1 MTTDTA
7 KPLNVL
13 IVGAGIG
20 GLTAALGLRKQGHH
34 VTLFERSQLA
44 REVGAAIHLAP
55 NCHGILRKLG
65 VYPETFGANPVEGI
79 CEHTATGETKF
90 DMNLTGPLS
99 IWENPWM
106 LSHRVRLHEELKR
119 LATTSEG
126 PGTPAVLKTSSPVV
140 DVDPSTATVK
150 FQDGTSISGDLVLG
164 ADGVSSITRE
174 IVAGPDIKPFGS
186 GKSAFRFLV
195 PHDVIRKNETTKV
208 FTERTGFMTMWM
220 GDDRRLIMYP
230 CSNNTFMNFVAIHP
244 SELSA
249 GANKGAGWGHGG
261 SKELLREV
269 YKDFEPRVQAL
280 LELVD
285 ADELKLWTLLDM
297 NRIPTWHKEK
307 LVLLGDAAHPF
318 LPRKPIPLCSANIT
332 DISIPDQ
339 GQGGG
344 IAIEDA
350 ASLAALLP
358 LGTTPGDIPS
368 RLSLYEKVRDERAH
382 KVQEFTRMAGED
394 LHGEKRAKFN
404 IYQFLDYNFNHDE
417 WHNSTK
423 ELKDHLHAQNK
434 NLHWKSPLSFGP
446 LPSPRQDILGRRHE
460 GANSTFT
467 TYSVR
472 FKSSATYLK
481 TLFPTRQFSFFKS
494 GTVAEATFACT
505 ELNGMKWLG
514 GGGYRYFGLWIHG
527 VQYEK
532 KDGSKIYGSFL
543 AVLLENLADPIISG
557 REELGMPKLYCD
569 IDVEEKEAATNIQC
583 SWRGTKFVDISINNI
598 AESNGHTNG
607 TNGAPKPSGPP
618 GAPPLPEEQ
627 GQLIYRYVPSVG
639 NPGVPD
645 AAYAVLIEDGL
656 ESTPRKVEK
665 TLAGSGAELNMTT
678 GTWDSLPTL
687 NHIATGL
694 SEIPVYGVVRSKVER
709 GRGVDDIFHAKR
721 VE

>member
-1 MTTDTA
+1 MTSDTT
-7 KPLNVL
+7 PLNVL

-20 GLTAALGLRKQGHH
+20 GLTAALGLRQQGHN

-55 NCHGILRKLG
+55 NCHGILRRFG

-79 CEHTATGETKF
+79 SEHTGTGDVKF
-90 DMNLTGPLS
+90 DMNLSGPLS
-99 IWENPWM
+99 IWENPWV

-119 LATTSEG
+119 LATSTEG
-126 PGTPAVLKTSSPVV
+126 KGAPAILKTSSPVV

-150 FQDGTSISGDLVLG
+150 FEDGTTASGDLVLG
-164 ADGVSSITRE
+164 ADGVSSITRN
-174 IVAGPDIKPFGS
+174 IVTGTDIKPFGS
-186 GKSAFRFLV
+186 GKSAFRFLI
-195 PHDVIRKNETTKV
+195 PHDVIRNNEATKV

-244 SELSA
+244 SNISA
-249 GANKGAGWGHGG
+249 GANKGAGWGRGG
-261 SKELLREV
+261 STELLKEV
-269 YKDFEPRVQAL
+269 YKDFEPKVRAL

-297 NRIPTWHKEK
+297 DRIPTWHKER

-318 LPRKPIPLCSANIT
+318 LPH
-332 DISIPDQ
+332 Q

-358 LGTTPGDIPS
+358 LGTTPADIPS
-368 RLSLYEKVRDERAH
+368 RLALYEKTRDERAH
-382 KVQEFTRMAGED
+382 TVQEFTRQAGED

-404 IYQFLDYNFNHDE
+404 IYKFLDYNFNHDE

-423 ELKDHLHAQNK
+423 ALKDHLHSQNK

-446 LPSPRQDILGRRHE
+446 MPSPRQDIVGQRHD
-460 GANSTFT
+460 GTNSSFT

-481 TLFPTRQFSFFKS
+481 TLFPTPQFSFYKP

-505 ELNGMKWLG
+505 ELKGMKWLG
-514 GGGYRYFGLWIHG
+514 GGGYKYFGLWLHG

-532 KDGSKIYGSFL
+532 KDGSKIFGSFL
-543 AVLLENLADPIISG
+543 VVLMENLADPIVTG
-557 REELGMPKLYCD
+557 REELGMPKLFCE
-569 IDVEEKEAATNIQC
+569 IEVEEKDSATKIQC
-583 SWRGTKFVDISINNI
+583 SWRGAKFVDISINGL
-598 AESNGHTNG
+598 AEANGVNGTNG
-607 TNGAPKPSGPP
+607 TNGAPKPTGPP

-627 GQLIYRYVPSVG
+627 GQIVYRYVPSVG

-645 AAYAVLIEDGL
+645 AAYPVFIEDGL

-665 TLAGSGAELNMTT
+665 TEVGSGAEMNLTA
-678 GTWDSLPTL
+678 GTWDTLPTL
-687 NHIATGL
+687 NHIATGF
-694 SEIPVYGVVRSKVER
+694 SEIPVYGIVKSKVER
-709 GRGVDDIFHAKR
+709 GIGVDDISHARR

>member
-1 MTTDTA
+1 MSSDTT
-7 KPLNVL
+7 PLNVL

-20 GLTAALGLRKQGHH
+20 GLTAALGLRQQGHN

-55 NCHGILRKLG
+55 NCHGILRKFG

-79 CEHTATGETKF
+79 TEYTGTGEPKF

-99 IWENPWM
+99 IWENPWV

-119 LATTSEG
+119 LATSTEG
-126 PGTPAVLKTSSPVV
+126 KGTPAILKTSSPVV

-150 FQDGTSISGDLVLG
+150 FEDGTTASGDLVIG
-164 ADGVSSITRE
+164 ADGVSSITRN

-186 GKSAFRFLV
+186 GKSAFRFLI
-195 PHDVIRKNETTKV
+195 PHDVIRNDEATKV

-244 SELSA
+244 SDISS
-249 GANKGAGWGHGG
+249 GANKGAGWGRGG
-261 SKELLREV
+261 STELLKEV
-269 YKDFEPRVQAL
+269 YKDFEPRVRAL

-297 NRIPTWHKEK
+297 DRIPTWHKER

-318 LPRKPIPLCSANIT
+318 LPH
-332 DISIPDQ
+332 Q

-358 LGTTPGDIPS
+358 LGTTAADIPS
-368 RLSLYEKVRDERAH
+368 RLSLYEKTRDERAH
-382 KVQEFTRMAGED
+382 TVQDFTRQAGED
-394 LHGEKRAKFN
+394 LHGEKRATFN
-404 IYQFLDYNFNHDE
+404 IYKFLDYNFNHDE

-423 ELKDHLHAQNK
+423 ILKDHLYSQNK

-446 LPSPRQDILGRRHE
+446 MPSPRQDIVGQRRD
-460 GANSTFT
+460 GTNSFFT

-472 FKSSATYLK
+472 FKTSATYLK
-481 TLFPTRQFSFFKS
+481 TLLPTPQFSFFKP
-494 GTVAEATFACT
+494 GTVAEVSFACT

-514 GGGYRYFGLWIHG
+514 GGGYRYFGLWLHG

-532 KDGSKIYGSFL
+532 KDGSKIFGSFL
-543 AVLLENLADPIISG
+543 AVLMENLADPIITG
-557 REELGMPKLYCD
+557 REELGMPKLFCD
-569 IDVEEKEAATNIQC
+569 IDIKEKDSATKIQC
-583 SWRGTKFVDISINNI
+583 SWRGAKFVDISINGL
-598 AESNGHTNG
+598 AEANGVNGTNG
-607 TNGAPKPSGPP
+607 VNGVNGVNGAPKPTGPP
-618 GAPPLPEEQ
+618 GAPPLPTEQ

-645 AAYAVLIEDGL
+645 AAYPVFIEDGL
-656 ESTPRKVEK
+656 ETTPRKVEK
-665 TLAGSGAELNMTT
+665 TLIGSGADLNLTA
-678 GTWDSLPTL
+678 GTWDTLPTL

-694 SEIPVYGVVRSKVER
+694 SEIPVYGIVNSKVER
-709 GRGVDDIFHAKR
+709 GTGVDDISHARR
-721 VE
+721 VD